1 MTLRCSQ
8 CPTPAFYLVNGDDKN
23 PGTPLCLSCW
33 SRLEEVR
40 FRQFLMA
47 AAGAN
52 QAADDM
58 DSMIGMGIRTG
69 GRIPVEALARAA
81 SMSRTYNNIRIA
93 NSNVGVIN
101 TGNLARID
109 AAITISQG
117 TETAEFGARLK
128 DLVEA
133 IANNQEATN
142 EQKKELVEVATAI
155 SDQAISKTPS
165 KTVVKALFGELVS
178 LSSGLS
184 TIAGAVKSL
193 KSVWD
198 SLAGT

>member
-1 MTLRCSQ
+1 MTTRCSQ
-8 CPTPAFYLVNGDDKN
+8 CPTPALYMVGED
-23 PGTPLCLSCW
+23 GGETPLCLACY
-33 SRLEEVR
+33 SRLEDIR

-52 QAADDM
+52 QASDDM
-58 DSMIGMGIRTG
+58 DSLVGFGRTG

-81 SMSRTYNNIRIA
+81 SMSRTYNSIRIA

-109 AAITISQG
+109 AAVTISQG

-128 DLVEA
+128 DLVEKIVA
-133 IANNQEATN
+133 DQTATN

-155 SDQAISKTPS
+155 SDQVVSKAPS
-165 KTVVKALFGELVS
+165 KTVVRTLFGQLVS
-178 LSSGLS
+178 MSTGFT
-184 TIAGAVKSL
+184 TIAAAVEQLHK
-193 KSVWD
+193 VWQAF
-198 SLAGT
+198 SGG